1 MRKGFTMIE
10 LIFVIVILGI
20 LAAVA
25 IPKLTATRDD
35 AQIARAASDV
45 STAVQDIAS
54 YYTAQGSFNGWDD
67 MTNVQLNTGDGTTAS
82 TDGNVT
88 AYYKVG
94 STNQCIS
101 FDLNTST
108 LTVGSNTAT
117 GPCEDAITLL
127 TNKNILGAGGADQ
140 DHTFGGQGVSW

>member
-35 AQIARAASDV
+35 ATIARAASDV

-54 YYTAQGSFNGWDD
+54 YYTAQGDFSSTWAD
-67 MTNVQLNTGDGTTAS
+67 MTNVDINGTFPSGT
-82 TDGNVT
+82 
-88 AYYKVG
+88 YQVG
-94 STNQCIS
+94 TQSNCITFS
-101 FDLNTST
+101 IDSNNSL
-108 LTVGSNTAT
+108 LTVGSNSAT
-117 GPCEDAITLL
+117 GPSANTITLL
-127 TNKNILGAGGADQ
+127 ENKNILGSGGADQ
-140 DHTFGGQGVSW
+140 NHTFGGQGVSW